1 MPKIRKPP
9 PYFLKHLVD
18 RFREGRISVDDFD
31 ALQDWLNS
39 DPEVP
44 PGKWYKRFPKF
55 TLVGVKAQCPRHF
68 SLRAWFPMERKFT
81 DEKSSQTGSIAV
93 DNCFRQDLGMM
104 SSVWQ
109 PHPG

>member
-44 PGKWYKRFPKF
+44 PENGTSDFQNSR
-55 TLVGVKAQCPRHF
+55 
-68 SLRAWFPMERKFT
+68 
-81 DEKSSQTGSIAV
+81 
-93 DNCFRQDLGMM
+93 
-104 SSVWQ
+104 
-109 PHPG
+109 